1 MNSNASRGVRFINF
15 LIDFLCFMLI
25 TTVIFLILGR
35 YIDATIIE
43 SEYSNRLLS
52 ILIYLTYYT
61 AFESVLSATPGKLI
75 TKTKVVEKNTTSI
88 SFTTAVIRSF
98 SRLIPFEPI
107 SIFFSANK
115 LSWHDKFSNTKV
127 IKVKS

>member
-1 MNSNASRGVRFINF
+1 MNNIVKRCTRFINF
-15 LIDFLCFMLI
+15 IVDFLCFIFI
-25 TTVIFLILGR
+25 TTIIFFVIGR
-35 YIDATIIE
+35 YIDASIIE
-43 SEYSNRLLS
+43 NGYSNRLLS

-61 AFESVLSATPGKLI
+61 VFESVFSTTPGKLV
-75 TKTKVVEKNTTSI
+75 TKTKVVEKNTNSI
-88 SFTTAVIRSF
+88 SFSTAVIRSV
-98 SRLIPFEPI
+98 SRIIPFEPI